1 MPGTEHN
8 HPEYEQTF
16 TRIATILDAVAEERL
31 ATERTLRESVTQGK
45 ETRPALGN
53 ETRPALGNET
63 WSALDEYIA
72 QGKLHNAE
80 TTRKL
85 NALIQL
91 MDRRLRES
99 GHQ

>member
-8 HPEYEQTF
+8 QPEYEHTF
-16 TRIATILDAVAEERL
+16 TRIATILDVLAQERL
-31 ATERTLRESVTQGK
+31 ATERAPRESVTPGQTKRPAVGHETWPAFVK
-45 ETRPALGN
+45 ET
-53 ETRPALGNET
+53 
-63 WSALDEYIA
+63 WHALDEYIA

-85 NALIQL
+85 NALSDL